1 MVGRASLLDGLVRRL
16 VAGLGETPGF
26 SAKDEV
32 GDFGG
37 GDGIVRAIWHAV
49 CHQPIYVAINL
60 ETRFSPKVTSMQYSE
75 LMLVAASAWQYSLA
89 YLVLGGGFLG
99 AIVVFFGAKVLG
111 K

>member
-1 MVGRASLLDGLVRRL
+1 
-16 VAGLGETPGF
+16 
-26 SAKDEV
+26 
-32 GDFGG
+32 
-37 GDGIVRAIWHAV
+37 
-49 CHQPIYVAINL
+49 
-60 ETRFSPKVTSMQYSE
+60 MQYSE